1 MFKLG
6 CLPTEQ
12 QHPHTIGLSDLA
24 KNDLNAAIGKVFAG
38 HIPDKRPR
46 YQDY

>member
-6 CLPTEQ
+6 CLQTEQ

-24 KNDLNAAIGKVFAG
+24 KNDLPAAIARIKDLDV
-38 HIPDKRPR
+38 ITI
-46 YQDY
+46 